1 MNTKIRFASLAAV
14 LTLAI
19 MASASPMWGQ
29 QLNARKDKTINGVQA
44 ELRGNFRVKGGST
57 RLNSELDNIN
67 IPVGTKVAF
76 CLLQSGVKTL
86 LGVGQVAMV
95 AGIPTAVVELNTNDG
110 DTVPTVLAG
119 DVLQARQRKVA
130 PFKSAP
136 TCGSPLML
144 SAAFQ

>member
-1 MNTKIRFASLAAV
+1 MNTKIRFAGLAAM

-76 CLLQSGVKTL
+76 CLLQNGVKTL

-95 AGIPTAVVELNTNDG
+95 AGVPTAVVELNTNDG

-119 DVLQARQRKVA
+119 DVLQARQKKIA
-130 PFKSAP
+130 PFKTAP
-136 TCGSPLML
+136 NCGSALLL